1 MEFNCYVCKSS
12 NFKVRASSQ
21 QIRFKCYGFDKN
33 VIECC
38 DCGLVQLYPQ
48 WSKEELNGL
57 YKKYSLKKDFVG
69 YKVPRDIHSYVK
81 KYINKDDDVLE
92 IGCGR
97 GNTVRWLRDNGYNV
111 IGLDRDPT
119 VKDSDIVLNY
129 EFEKFNVWNRFNFIY
144 AIHVLE
150 HIEEPV
156 KFLNK
161 IISYLKPNGK
171 FLLEIPNVNDPLLS
185 LYKNKAYAEF
195 VWYPYHVYFYSVK
208 TIKDLMSKMEGLEVK
223 IVRKQRYGI
232 INHLRWIFIGKP
244 GNFNFHIP
252 IIDDIYKFVLIKVFK
267 VSDTLV
273 ILAQKKNDS
282 K

>member
-1 MEFNCYVCKSS
+1 MEFECHACH
-12 NFKVRASSQ
+12 NFKGDLVASSK
-21 QIRFKCYGFDKN
+21 QIRFKCCGSDKN
-33 VIECC
+33 IIKCC

-57 YKKYSLKKDFVG
+57 YEKYSLKKDFVG
-69 YKVPRDIHSYVK
+69 YKFPKDIHSYVRK
-81 KYINKDDDVLE
+81 HIGKDDNVLE

-97 GNTVRWLRDNGYNV
+97 GNTVRWLRNNGYNV

-119 VKDSDIVLNY
+119 VKDSDIVLNC
-129 EFEKFNVWNRFNFIY
+129 EFENFNVWNQFDFIY

-161 IISYLKPNGK
+161 IISCLKPNGK
-171 FLLEIPNVNDPLLS
+171 FLLEIPNVNDPLFS
-185 LYKNKAYAEF
+185 LYKNKAYAGF
-195 VWYPYHVYFYSVK
+195 VWYPYHIYFYSVK
-208 TIKDLMSKMEGLEVK
+208 TIKDLMNKMEGLEVK
-223 IVRKQRYGI
+223 IIRKQRYGI
-232 INHLRWIFIGKP
+232 VNHLRWIFMGKP

-252 IIDDIYKFVLIKVFK
+252 VIDDIYKFILIKVFK